1 MPEWFEKHT
10 FAELLDKA
18 AMEWGDREALFHEGS
33 RYTFSDLKTEVDA
46 VARGLMAIG
55 ITAGE
60 NVTLWMPNRP
70 EWVFAFLALSK
81 IGAVPVPANT
91 RFRAQDLAYVVQQSD
106 SSTLLTVDRSGPV
119 GFAAIAGD
127 VIPEICST
135 GGEPLTSQDFPALK
149 RAVVQGS
156 DVPGGAIS
164 WTEMMRRGQ
173 AITLDELEQR
183 HAQVGPDDPTLIMY
197 TSGTTGFPKGVVHC
211 HNLQRNV
218 IDIANRLGY
227 RPGDSLLVNWPLFH
241 VLGLY
246 LGPLFTIAVGTRM
259 VLTTTFDAAE
269 SLRLVE
275 EECVT
280 RIWGFDSQLNALTA
294 HPDLQTTDLS
304 SLRMGLGVFGM
315 PSSEPAARRTYERLC
330 PIVSGYGMTET
341 GAGIA
346 IGCPA
351 GPKEDAWLTSG
362 YALPGIAF
370 KVIDPET
377 GETLPAGEA
386 GELCVQGYSLMQ
398 GYYKK
403 PYETAETIDENGWLH
418 TGDLVIQRED
428 GAIRFLGRLKDQL
441 KVGGEN
447 VDPAEVE
454 GFLLTHPAIAQVQI
468 VGVPDERLSEVACA
482 CVVPEPDQPVSQE
495 DLAAFCRGKL
505 ASFKIPRHA
514 VILDA
519 FPMTPSG
526 KPQKSAL
533 RALALEA
540 LERDTA
546 SG

>member
-1 MPEWFEKHT
+1 MQEWFEKHT
-10 FAELLDKA
+10 FAGLLDKA
-18 AMEWGDREALFHEGS
+18 AEAWGAREALFHEGR
-33 RYTFSDLKTEVDA
+33 RYSFSDLKADVDA
-46 VARGLMAIG
+46 VARGLIALG
-55 ITAGE
+55 IAPGE

-70 EWVFAFLALSK
+70 EWIFAFLALSK
-81 IGAVPVPANT
+81 IGAVPVPVNT
-91 RFRAQDLAYVVQQSD
+91 RFRAHDLEYVVRQSD
-106 SSTLLTVDRSGPV
+106 SSTILTVDRSGPV
-119 GFAAIAGD
+119 SFGAIASE
-127 VIPEICST
+127 VIPELST
-135 GGEPLTSQDFPALK
+135 PTGERLSSAAFPKL
-149 RAVVQGS
+149 RRVIMQGE
-156 DVPGGAIS
+156 DIADGAIS
-164 WTEMMRRGQ
+164 WTDMVRRGQ
-173 AITLDELEQR
+173 TITQAELEQR

-211 HNLQRNV
+211 HNLQRNIV
-218 IDIANRLGY
+218 DIANRLGY
-227 RPGDSLLVNWPLFH
+227 RPSDTILVNWPLFH

-246 LGPLFTIAVGTRM
+246 LGPLFTITIGTRM

-269 SLRLVE
+269 SLHLVQRE
-275 EECVT
+275 RVT
-280 RIWGFDSQLNALTA
+280 RVWGFDSQFNALTS
-294 HPDLQTTDLS
+294 HPDLDTTDLG

-315 PSSEPAARRTYERLC
+315 PSSEPAARQTYDRLC

-362 YALPGIAF
+362 YALPGMAF
-370 KVIDPET
+370 KVIDPES
-377 GETLPAGEA
+377 GETLTFGEP
-386 GELCVQGYSLMQ
+386 GELCVRGYSLMQ

-403 PYETAETIDENGWLH
+403 PDETAKTIDEDGWLH
-418 TGDLVIQRED
+418 TGDLVTQRED

-495 DLAAFCRGKL
+495 DLAAFCEGKL

-533 RALALEA
+533 RTLVLEA

-546 SG
+546 RG